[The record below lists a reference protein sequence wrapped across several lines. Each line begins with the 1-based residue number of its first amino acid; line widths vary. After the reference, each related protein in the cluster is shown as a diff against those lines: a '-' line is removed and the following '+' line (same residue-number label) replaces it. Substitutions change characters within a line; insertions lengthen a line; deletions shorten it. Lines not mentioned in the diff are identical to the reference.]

1 MAIKKDK
8 KQILKNCVICNSST
22 VHNNDTYCKLR
33 MKDDTIY
40 TESAKVTQVDCIWYD
55 ERKNKNAK

>member
-1 MAIKKDK
+1 MAIKKEK
-8 KQILKNCVICNSST
+8 TTLKNCAICNSST

-40 TESAKVTQVDCIWYD
+40 TESAKVTQVDCVYFD
-55 ERKNKNAK
+55 ERKIKNEK